1 MDDEERFAEK
11 VREQLDAQYD
21 VCIRLLKNENINYNG
36 LVLLESFLNRIS
48 SNMRLSVVQEE
59 LLEKFEDYY
68 SKPLDKFSVK
78 HEGYVYFFRMGRGD
92 GRKTPIKI
100 GYSKAPAQRVKQLRT
115 GNPEIKMLHCVKTF
129 KRMEKLMHSELADK
143 RYNGEWFLIDGDSN
157 TKEGRSAIVAYLM
170 SVYKKINSNIDN
182 YGASYKRAEMLKRW
196 G

>member
-1 MDDEERFAEK
+1 MDDEERFSEK
-11 VREQLDAQYD
+11 VRLQLDVEYD
-21 VCIRLLKNENINYNG
+21 VCMEVLRNEKINYNG
-36 LVLLESFLNRIS
+36 LVLLESFLKRIS
-48 SNMRLSVVQEE
+48 SNMRLSARQEE

-92 GRKTPIKI
+92 GKKTPVKI
-100 GYSKAPAQRVKQLRT
+100 GYSKNPSQRIKQLRT
-115 GNPEIKMLHCVKTF
+115 GNPEIKMLHTVKTF
-129 KRMEKLMHSELADK
+129 KRMEKLLHAELSDK